1 MRTFAAAG
9 LALLALLTA
18 PGALAQQ
25 AADTIVTRGK
35 ILTVDAAFRTVEAL
49 AITNGRIVATGTSA
63 EIARY
68 AGKNTQII
76 DVAGATVIPG
86 LIDNHFHFTRGVETW
101 HEQARFEGV
110 DSRREA
116 LRILAAKAA
125 SLKPGDWIM
134 VQGGW
139 TPRQFADAPGGFTLE
154 ELDGAAPKNPLFV
167 QEGYSVVYANSLA
180 LKAVGL
186 NPADGARRNAQG
198 LVSFQPPMAL
208 YDAMPRTSAAQ
219 REQNLTD
226 FMRELNSTG
235 LTGVYS
241 LGQSDFLAAR
251 AAKGP
256 LPVRLWQTLNFNAAD
271 PASASKAA
279 ELIARTRPNQFDGQH
294 GIFGLGEVLYGPFFD
309 LAPRKDPWPAAIMS
323 EYGKLATAAA
333 RAGWH
338 VHQHVINNNAVT
350 DLLDTLEQVNKT
362 QPLTGL
368 RWTLGHVYDISPA
381 NIARAKALGITLGVH
396 GAAMQAGARMPLRQ
410 IADSGI
416 VFGLGTDATIVSHYS
431 PFVTLGWVVSGLDVG
446 GNKVLDQTL
455 TREEALI
462 AHTRSNAYLF
472 FQEKTLGSLE
482 VGKQADLVV
491 LDRDYMTVPAA
502 EIRRIKPTMTMV
514 GGRVVFEGR
523 AALAI
528 SVGAWTQPVSHSWT
542 DSKEQ
547 VCGQQ
552 RQVHAGLQQRR
563 ASRNHGQH
571 RDDTGQRQ
579 QHDVDGIEAKVQRN
593 PQPDRCHGDRRDGQA
608 DTRHRGSEGEIQADL
623 HPVTLGRAHRSKRL
637 GQQDQHRDDDPDH
650 RHGQSSRGHGAFD
663 CRRDQLGITDDGD
676 QRDQEQRETHQR
688 RARRRRGRMLRCA
701 GRRFLRSHG
710 QEVVPM
716 PASLQR
722 HEQAVE
728 TEDAIAA
735 NVSCGA
741 ENCGP
746 GVAVVKF
753 GTTSPRVANVA
764 RVARAAPAPSALNDT
779 TEPRRVPT
787 RMDKPTIP
795 LQVMMTAANTV
806 SRARVSAAP
815 APLIISVTISATSI
829 TVTATASTSEP

>member
-1 MRTFAAAG
+1 MTHRRTAATNRRFDVTRPTRTFAVVCF
-9 LALLALLTA
+9 ALLAILTA
-18 PGALAQQ
+18 RGALAQQ
-25 AADTIVTRGK
+25 TADTIVTRGK
-35 ILTVDAAFRTVEAL
+35 ILTVDSAFRTVEAL
-49 AITNGRIVATGTSA
+49 AIINGRIVATGSNA

-68 AGKNTQII
+68 VGKNTRVI

-110 DSRREA
+110 DSRRDA

-125 SLKPGDWIM
+125 SLEPGDWIM

-139 TPRQFADAPGGFTLE
+139 TPRQFADSPGGFTLE

-167 QEGYSVVYANSLA
+167 QEGYSLVYANSLA

-241 LGQSDFLAAR
+241 LGQSELLSSR

-256 LPVRLWQTLNFNAAD
+256 LPLRLWETLNFNAAD

-279 ELIARTRPNQFDGQH
+279 ELIASTRPNQFDGQH
-294 GIFGLGEVLYGPFFD
+294 GVFGLGEVLYGPFFD

-323 EYGKLATAAA
+323 EYGKLAMAAA
-333 RAGWH
+333 GAGWH

-350 DLLDTLEQVNKT
+350 DLLDTLEQVHKT
-362 QPLTGL
+362 QPLTSL
-368 RWTLGHVYDISPA
+368 RWTLGHVYDISAA
-381 NIARAKALGITLGVH
+381 NIARAKAMGITLGVH
-396 GAAMQAGARMPLRQ
+396 GTAMQAGARMPLRR

-446 GNKVLDQTL
+446 GNKVLDETL

-472 FQEKTLGSLE
+472 FQEKRLGSLE

-502 EIRRIKPTMTMV
+502 EIKHIKPTMTIV
-514 GGRVVFEGR
+514 GGRVVFEH
-523 AALAI
+523 A
-528 SVGAWTQPVSHSWT
+528 
-542 DSKEQ
+542 
-547 VCGQQ
+547 Q
-552 RQVHAGLQQRR
+552 R
-563 ASRNHGQH
+563 
-571 RDDTGQRQ
+571 
-579 QHDVDGIEAKVQRN
+579 
-593 PQPDRCHGDRRDGQA
+593 
-608 DTRHRGSEGEIQADL
+608 
-623 HPVTLGRAHRSKRL
+623 
-637 GQQDQHRDDDPDH
+637 
-650 RHGQSSRGHGAFD
+650 
-663 CRRDQLGITDDGD
+663 
-676 QRDQEQRETHQR
+676 
-688 RARRRRGRMLRCA
+688 
-701 GRRFLRSHG
+701 
-710 QEVVPM
+710 
-716 PASLQR
+716 
-722 HEQAVE
+722 
-728 TEDAIAA
+728 
-735 NVSCGA
+735 
-741 ENCGP
+741 
-746 GVAVVKF
+746 
-753 GTTSPRVANVA
+753 
-764 RVARAAPAPSALNDT
+764 
-779 TEPRRVPT
+779 
-787 RMDKPTIP
+787 
-795 LQVMMTAANTV
+795 
-806 SRARVSAAP
+806 
-815 APLIISVTISATSI
+815 
-829 TVTATASTSEP
+829 

>member
-1 MRTFAAAG
+1 MMRTFAAICV
-9 LALLALLTA
+9 ALLAVVTA
-18 PGALAQQ
+18 PGLLAQQ
-25 AADTIVTRGK
+25 SADTIVTRGK

-68 AGKNTQII
+68 AGKNTRII

-86 LIDNHFHFTRGVETW
+86 LIDNHVHFTRGVETW

-110 DSRREA
+110 DSRRDA

-167 QEGYSVVYANSLA
+167 QEGYTLVYANSLA

-251 AAKGP
+251 AAKGA
-256 LPVRLWQTLNFNAAD
+256 LPIRLWETLNFNASD
-271 PASASKAA
+271 PASAAKAA

-350 DLLDTLEQVNKT
+350 DLLDTLEQVNRT

-368 RWTLGHVYDISPA
+368 RWTLGHVYDISPS
-381 NIARAKALGITLGVH
+381 NIARAKALGLTLGVH
-396 GAAMQAGARMPLRQ
+396 GTAMQAGARMPLRQ

-446 GNKVLDQTL
+446 GTKVLDQTL

-491 LDRDYMTVPAA
+491 LDRDYMTVPAT

-514 GGRVVFEGR
+514 GGRVVFEG
-523 AALAI
+523 
-528 SVGAWTQPVSHSWT
+528 
-542 DSKEQ
+542 
-547 VCGQQ
+547 
-552 RQVHAGLQQRR
+552 
-563 ASRNHGQH
+563 
-571 RDDTGQRQ
+571 
-579 QHDVDGIEAKVQRN
+579 
-593 PQPDRCHGDRRDGQA
+593 
-608 DTRHRGSEGEIQADL
+608 TR
-623 HPVTLGRAHRSKRL
+623 K
-637 GQQDQHRDDDPDH
+637 
-650 RHGQSSRGHGAFD
+650 
-663 CRRDQLGITDDGD
+663 
-676 QRDQEQRETHQR
+676 
-688 RARRRRGRMLRCA
+688 
-701 GRRFLRSHG
+701 
-710 QEVVPM
+710 
-716 PASLQR
+716 
-722 HEQAVE
+722 
-728 TEDAIAA
+728 
-735 NVSCGA
+735 
-741 ENCGP
+741 
-746 GVAVVKF
+746 
-753 GTTSPRVANVA
+753 
-764 RVARAAPAPSALNDT
+764 
-779 TEPRRVPT
+779 
-787 RMDKPTIP
+787 
-795 LQVMMTAANTV
+795 
-806 SRARVSAAP
+806 
-815 APLIISVTISATSI
+815 
-829 TVTATASTSEP
+829 